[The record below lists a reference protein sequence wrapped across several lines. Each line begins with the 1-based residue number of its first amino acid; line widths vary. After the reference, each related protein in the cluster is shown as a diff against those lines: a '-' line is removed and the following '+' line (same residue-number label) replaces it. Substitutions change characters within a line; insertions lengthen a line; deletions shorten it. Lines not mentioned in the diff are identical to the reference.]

1 MDLALAVYGSN
12 QTHQASLT
20 ALRFAREAIAG
31 GHRIVRVFFY
41 QDGVYSGNAFAEPP
55 QDEEDVVQGW
65 RDFAGAADTELIVC
79 VASALRRGVIDAA
92 EAGRYEKAAANL
104 GAPFQIAG
112 LGQLIDAAR
121 EADRLVTFGA

>member
-12 QTHQASLT
+12 QTHQASMT
-20 ALRFAREAIAG
+20 ALRFARAAVAE

-41 QDGVYSGNAFAEPP
+41 QDGVYSGNGFAAPP

-65 RDFAGAADTELIVC
+65 RDFAVGSDTELVVC
-79 VASALRRGVIDAA
+79 VASALRRGIVDATEA
-92 EAGRYEKAAANL
+92 ERYSKASANL
-104 GAPFQIAG
+104 GEPFQIAG
-112 LGQLIDAAR
+112 LGQLIDAAL